1 VTLGAGMFVGGELN
15 GWWNSKQKIASGMN
29 WEAVWYFP
37 AIMAGVVLLIFFFT
51 FRDPPSVKEI

>member
-1 VTLGAGMFVGGELN
+1 MFVGGELN
-15 GWWNSKQKIASGMN
+15 GWWNSKQKVAGEMN

-37 AIMAGVVLLIFFFT
+37 AIMAAIVLLIFFFA